1 MWVLDCDR
9 YVKGKLERFEV
20 EPAGRKSAVS
30 FANCVNGTGV
40 GDTARV

>member
-20 EPAGRKSAVS
+20 ELGLYPIVS
-30 FANCVNGTGV
+30 FQYSST
-40 GDTARV
+40 TLYQFSYHIQ